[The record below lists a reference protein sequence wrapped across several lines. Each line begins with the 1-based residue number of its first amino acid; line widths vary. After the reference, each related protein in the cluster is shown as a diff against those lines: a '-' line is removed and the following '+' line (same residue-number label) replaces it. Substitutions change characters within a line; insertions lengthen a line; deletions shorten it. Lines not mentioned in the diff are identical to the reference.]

1 MNESKKEFIAHC
13 AMTLMKENR
22 TISGAQLAATLNA
35 FGYETSYE
43 TPYKEN
49 GGRGIFKLIKDTY
62 KFYKDRNEEVAN
74 AITLAFV
81 DKENE
86 FAWDK

>member
-13 AMTLMKENR
+13 AMILTKENR

-43 TPYKEN
+43 TPYDEH
-49 GGRGIFKLIKDTY
+49 GGRGIHKLIRDTWA
-62 KFYKDRNEEVAN
+62 FYKERNEEVAN

-81 DKENE
+81 NKQNE
-86 FAWDK
+86 FAWE